1 MIIEGDA
8 RSIIRK
14 LQREEDDRSIISAY
28 IKDSKEL
35 SKKFDRCFFFL
46 TCIEESKWF
55 STYPCY
61 KRDNKRGGHLSEGR
75 VPDFVVA
82 EAEHDRN

>member
-1 MIIEGDA
+1 MGIDLGFRKMLVEGDA

-14 LQREEDDRSIISAY
+14 LQREEDDRSVISAY
-28 IKDSKEL
+28 IKDSTEL
-35 SKKFDRCFFFL
+35 SKK
-46 TCIEESKWF
+46 
-55 STYPCY
+55 
-61 KRDNKRGGHLSEGR
+61 DNKRGGHLSEGR